1 MPALDLRQSNRASL
15 DQVRPPALRSKTTME
30 TNTALSPSSVNSLK
44 LLVLQEISRT
54 LDSALDLDKA
64 LAEVL
69 RILSETLAMRRAT
82 VTLLDPDSG
91 ELVISASHGLT
102 PEEKERG
109 VYRPDEGVTGR
120 IFRTAAPY
128 VVPDIKNEPLFLDKT
143 GARRYDKDRLAF
155 IGVPVVLGGST
166 IGVVSAD
173 RLFDQSVSLSEDVDF
188 LKVVA
193 TFIAQLVSLNE
204 KVRSRVRALEQEN
217 VSLKY
222 RLSKNSQ
229 GLYIVG
235 ESLAM
240 QEVQRQLEKVAPT
253 RATVLLLGESGTGK
267 TLIAKL
273 IHELSERKS
282 HPFIKVNCAAIP
294 ENLLESELFGHEKGA
309 FTSATSAKAGRFEDA
324 DKGTIFLDEVGELP
338 MGLQAKLLRVLQDRE
353 FERLGSGRTRK
364 VDVRILAATNLD
376 LGKLAERGAF
386 RADLYYR
393 LNVFPILAPPL
404 RERKED
410 VPRLLNHFLRK
421 VSKQYN
427 RRLFFSPE
435 SLRLLREYDWPGN
448 VREMENLIERLVIL
462 AEGERIETPLIRP
475 YIGPA
480 PRSADP
486 AAPES
491 APAVGLSLSDI
502 EKSEVLAALR
512 RHGWVQHKAA
522 RDLGITP
529 RQMGY
534 RVRKYNLEPL
544 VAEERAKA
552 RSLRRR

>member
-1 MPALDLRQSNRASL
+1 
-15 DQVRPPALRSKTTME
+15 ME
-30 TNTALSPSSVNSLK
+30 TTAPANSDTQVDSLK
-44 LLVLQEISRT
+44 LHVLQEISRT
-54 LDSALDLDKA
+54 LDGALDLDRA

-102 PEEKERG
+102 PEERERG

-155 IGVPVVLGGST
+155 IGVPVVLGGHT

-173 RLFDQSVSLSEDVDF
+173 RLFDQSVSLAEDVDF

-204 KVRSRVRALEQEN
+204 KVRRRVRALEQEN

-393 LNVFPILAPPL
+393 LNVCPIQVPPL
-404 RERKED
+404 RERKDD
-410 VPRLLNHFLRK
+410 VTRLLNHFLRK

-427 RRLFFSPE
+427 RRLFFTPE

-462 AEGERIETPLIRP
+462 AEGERIEPPLIRP

-480 PRSADP
+480 SRSADP
-486 AAPES
+486 ASPEGL
-491 APAVGLSLSDI
+491 PAVGLSLSDI

-534 RVRKYNLEPL
+534 RVRKYGLEPL

-552 RSLRRR
+552 RSQRRR